1 MGASLMISIVPK
13 SPFEA
18 VVFSSSLKD
27 DFWHEQC
34 DPKSYEL
41 WYFDALSDDG
51 KELITITFLDNFV
64 FSSNYNQLES
74 APDSDIEASECPRF
88 PAVSFSYF
96 SNGELIC
103 RSVTEHTKGEFE
115 GSRTMPDCRIG
126 TSFFKHQTAEYGS
139 GFTVSIDAPLAKQR
153 RVEAHFE
160 WLSVES
166 DLLPGSGPLDKQ
178 HHFWNVV
185 VPRADVT
192 GRITIVEKDGTS
204 TDVRHFRGT
213 GYHDHRLDNRWLADT
228 VADLYWGRAHFADST
243 AVFCHYRE
251 SGDGSSTNKLL
262 VIRNGELRIRDCDYR
277 QKVPTRDIHGL
288 KYPGL
293 ITLRS
298 DDGLTLNVRPTEV
311 VNATFYFVRCIAEMS
326 LTLRDGIVRNNTGL
340 VEFLVPG
347 ALKNRWINWLN
358 DA

>member
-1 MGASLMISIVPK
+1 MISIVPK
-13 SPFEA
+13 SPYDA
-18 VVFSSSLKD
+18 VVFSSSLKED
-27 DFWHEQC
+27 VWHEQC

-51 KELITITFLDNFV
+51 NELITITFLDNFV
-64 FSSNYNQLES
+64 FSSNYNQLEIQ
-74 APDSDIEASECPRF
+74 PDDDREVTDCPRY
-88 PAVSFSYF
+88 PAVSFTYF
-96 SNGELIC
+96 CDGELVC
-103 RSVTEHTKGEFE
+103 RSTTEHTKDEFQADRS
-115 GSRTMPDCRIG
+115 GPDCRIG
-126 TSFFKHQTAEYGS
+126 NSFFKHETAEYGS
-139 GFTVSIDAPLAKQR
+139 GFTVSIDAELPKQR

-166 DLLPGSGPLDKQ
+166 DLSSGSGPLDKQ
-178 HHFWNVV
+178 HHYWNVV

-192 GRITIVEKDGTS
+192 GRITIFEKDGS
-204 TDVRHFRGT
+204 ISDVRHFRGT

-228 VADLYWGRAHFADST
+228 VADLYWGRVHFADST

-262 VIRNGELRIRDCDYR
+262 VVRNGELRVRDCDYR
-277 QKVPTRDIHGL
+277 QKKLTRDIHGV

-293 ITLRS
+293 MTLRS
-298 DDGLTLNVRPTEV
+298 DDGLTLSVRPMQI
-311 VNATFYFVRCIAEMS
+311 VNATFYFVRCTAEVS
-326 LTLRDGIVRNNTGL
+326 LTLRDGVVRNNTGL
-340 VEFLVPG
+340 VEFLLPG